1 MKVILREDLKNLGD
15 AGEIKEVKDGY
26 ANNYLLPKK
35 IVYPASDHYLKVL
48 ENEKISTM
56 KKLEKVK
63 KEAEEIKEKLENIS
77 LNINVKTGED
87 EKMFGS
93 VTAQDIADKLQEQGI
108 NMLKKHIV
116 LEENIN
122 KLGIYN
128 ITVKIAPEVEAVLKV
143 WIIKE

>member
-1 MKVILREDLKNLGD
+1 MKVILREDLKNLGN
-15 AGEIKEVKDGY
+15 AGEIKKVKDGY

-35 IVYPASDHYLKVL
+35 IAYPASDHYLKVL

-116 LEENIN
+116 LEESIK

-128 ITVKIAPEVEAVLKV
+128 ITVKIAPEVEAILKV